1 MRRAEVWWAELPP
14 PVKSRPVVILTRNTV
29 VDSIESL
36 VVALVTRTLRGLET
50 EVSLG
55 RREGLPCPCVANLD
69 NILTVPRSRLV
80 RLMGALSQEKTKE
93 LDRAIMYAL
102 GIFEGSTA

>member
-14 PVKSRPVVILTRNTV
+14 PVKSRPVVILTRNAV

-36 VVALVTRTLRGLET
+36 VVCLVTRTFRGLKT

-55 RREGLPCPCVANLD
+55 GREGLPCPCVANLD
-69 NILTVPRSRLV
+69 NILTVPRSRLT
-80 RLMGALSQEKTKE
+80 RHMGALSQEKTKE
-93 LDRAIMYAL
+93 LDKAIMHAL
-102 GIFEGSTA
+102 GVSE

>member
-14 PVKSRPVVILTRNTV
+14 PVKSRPVLILTRNSV
-29 VDSIESL
+29 VESMESL
-36 VVALVTRTLRGLET
+36 VVGLVTRTIRGLET

-69 NILTVPRSRLV
+69 NILTIPRSRLQ
-80 RLMGALSQEKTKE
+80 RQMGALTQEKIEE
-93 LDRAIMYAL
+93 LDRAIVHSL
-102 GIFEGSTA
+102 GVFVT